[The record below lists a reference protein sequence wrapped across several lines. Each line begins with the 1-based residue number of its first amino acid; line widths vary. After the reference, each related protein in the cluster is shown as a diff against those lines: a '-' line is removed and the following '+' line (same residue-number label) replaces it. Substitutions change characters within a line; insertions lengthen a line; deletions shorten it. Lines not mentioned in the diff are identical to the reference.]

1 MNLILWTLQGLMALL
16 FLLSGSM
23 KALRPLEEVSKRM
36 AWANDVP
43 AWFVRFI
50 GIAEILGALGLIL
63 PAFTGILPWLT
74 VAAAVGLVIVMLSA
88 GVLHASR
95 REFSSL
101 GITVL
106 LLALVLVIVVGRLAV
121 PTNCATRLRES

>member
-1 MNLILWTLQGLMALL
+1 MNLVLWTLQGLMALL

-23 KALRPLEEVSKRM
+23 KALRPLEEVRKRM
-36 AWANDVP
+36 PWANDVP
-43 AWFVRFI
+43 TWFVRFI

-88 GVLHASR
+88 GVFHAWR

-101 GITVL
+101 SITVL
-106 LLALVLVIVVGRLAV
+106 LLALTVVIVVGRVAV
-121 PTNCATRLRES
+121 VPL

>member
-1 MNLILWTLQGLMALL
+1 MNLVLWTLQGLMALL

-74 VAAAVGLVIVMLSA
+74 VAAAVSLVIVMLSA

-121 PTNCATRLRES
+121 APV

>member
-1 MNLILWTLQGLMALL
+1 MNLVLWTLQGLMAFL

-63 PAFTGILPWLT
+63 PAFTGILSWLT
-74 VAAAVGLVIVMLSA
+74 VAASVGLVILMLSA

-106 LLALVLVIVVGRLAV
+106 LLALILVIVVGRLAV
-121 PTNCATRLRES
+121 APA

>member
-1 MNLILWTLQGLMALL
+1 MNIVLWALQGLVALL
-16 FLLSGSM
+16 FLLAGSM
-23 KALRPLEEVSKRM
+23 KVFRPLEEVRKRM
-36 AWANDVP
+36 SWANDMP

-63 PAFTGILPWLT
+63 PALTGILPGLT

-88 GVLHASR
+88 GVFHTSR
-95 REFSSL
+95 REFSQI

-106 LLALVLVIVVGRLAV
+106 LLTLAGVIVVGRLAV
-121 PTNCATRLRES
+121 APL

>member
-1 MNLILWTLQGLMALL
+1 MNLVLWTLQGLMALL

-23 KALRPLEEVSKRM
+23 KALHPLEEVSKRM

-50 GIAEILGALGLIL
+50 GIAEVLGALGLIL

-121 PTNCATRLRES
+121 APV

>member
-1 MNLILWTLQGLMALL
+1 MNLVLWTLQGLMALL
-16 FLLSGSM
+16 FLPDGIM
-23 KALRPLEEVSKRM
+23 KLRPLEEVSKRFP
-36 AWANDVP
+36 WVNDVP

-74 VAAAVGLVIVMLSA
+74 VAAAVGLAIVMLSA
-88 GVLHASR
+88 GVFHAWR
-95 REFSSL
+95 REFSSI

-106 LLALVLVIVVGRLAV
+106 LLALTVVIVVGRVAV
-121 PTNCATRLRES
+121 VPF

>member
-1 MNLILWTLQGLMALL
+1 MNLVLWTLQGLMALL

-23 KALRPLEEVSKRM
+23 KALRPLEEVRKRM
-36 AWANDVP
+36 PWANDVP

-88 GVLHASR
+88 GVFHAWR

-106 LLALVLVIVVGRLAV
+106 LLALTVVIVVGRVAV
-121 PTNCATRLRES
+121 VPL